1 MKLNKKLLLS
11 ISKNKRY
18 INRYFKLIEAYINKQ
33 SEIQGN
39 SEKHHILPRC
49 LFEEYI
55 ESDWNIIKI
64 PSRVHYIAHFL
75 LYKADIDSKLTYAFN
90 MMNVTRTYQED
101 RITSR
106 LLNHSKLY
114 EKFKN
119 DMIVAIKL
127 SNTGKLTVLDK
138 HTNEK
143 IRVSSTEYK
152 TNKDKYI
159 HPNAGNILIIDE
171 LGNLTT
177 IKQELFDK
185 DIHKTPSKGI
195 TTVKD
200 SDGNKFNISITDDR
214 YLRGEFKS
222 IQHGMLSVKNL
233 IDEMCYITSEE
244 YSNNKDKY
252 IHHSTN
258 QVCVKN
264 ENNEII
270 ILTSEEYKNSN
281 YIFHTKNKVTVKDKD
296 GNGFR
301 VSTTDE
307 RYLSGELVP
316 VSKGLKWYYNPLTL
330 DKGLYNE
337 GKEPLNY
344 IRGMRPKLF
353 S

>member
-1 MKLNKKLLLS
+1 MKLNKNLLLS

-143 IRVSSTEYK
+143 I
-152 TNKDKYI
+152 
-159 HPNAGNILIIDE
+159 
-171 LGNLTT
+171 
-177 IKQELFDK
+177 
-185 DIHKTPSKGI
+185 
-195 TTVKD
+195 
-200 SDGNKFNISITDDR
+200 
-214 YLRGEFKS
+214 
-222 IQHGMLSVKNL
+222 
-233 IDEMCYITSEE
+233 
-244 YSNNKDKY
+244 
-252 IHHSTN
+252 
-258 QVCVKN
+258 
-264 ENNEII
+264 
-270 ILTSEEYKNSN
+270 
-281 YIFHTKNKVTVKDKD
+281 
-296 GNGFR
+296 
-301 VSTTDE
+301 
-307 RYLSGELVP
+307 
-316 VSKGLKWYYNPLTL
+316 
-330 DKGLYNE
+330 
-337 GKEPLNY
+337 
-344 IRGMRPKLF
+344 
-353 S
+353 